1 LDNKDG
7 ALSRLISE
15 LTVESGRLKSNLTNE
30 VEVIVK
36 EFSLEKEDSALSRLM
51 RKVEAAQ
58 QTITK
63 EFSLD
68 DDSSALSR
76 LSHVVETAKDAIDRP
91 LT

>member
-1 LDNKDG
+1 M
-7 ALSRLISE
+7 
-15 LTVESGRLKSNLTNE
+15 
-30 VEVIVK
+30 IVK